1 MSRKGHSPD
10 NARMEGF
17 FGRLK
22 MEFFDTRDWQ
32 GVSAGVRRG
41 LDRWL
46 TCYNEE
52 AEGVSGLDEPDA
64 VQAGDG
70 GGAVGCIGN
79 CPHVPVPLTQSAH
92 SETMRVSVWL
102 ADRVFDARPAV
113 WRTIMNKHSKYVQ

>member
-17 FGRLK
+17 FGGLK
-22 MEFFDTRDWQ
+22 MEFFDTRT
-32 GVSAGVRRG
+32 GRSVSAEVFAAE

-46 TCYNEE
+46 TYYNEGE

-79 CPHVPVPLTQSAH
+79 CPHVPVTLS
-92 SETMRVSVWL
+92 
-102 ADRVFDARPAV
+102 
-113 WRTIMNKHSKYVQ
+113 